1 MNGTEQALEQTAR
14 IPRYDALRSACHPG
28 CVACRDPR
36 EGGLG
41 LRFELHP
48 DRSVTAPFRCASE
61 YQGYPDRLH
70 GGIIA
75 TLLDAAMTHCLF
87 AQRYRGVTAKL
98 AIRYSRP
105 VLIDTEAMVRAELN
119 RKRGL
124 LFELRAELQQGG
136 QVCASA
142 EATFIGDAV

>member
-1 MNGTEQALEQTAR
+1 MNGIESPIDQAAQT
-14 IPRYDALRSACHPG
+14 PRYNALRSACHPG
-28 CVACRDPR
+28 CVADPR

-41 LRFELHP
+41 LRFELNP
-48 DRSVTAPFRCASE
+48 DRSVTTHFRCAPE

-98 AIRYSRP
+98 SIRYPRP
-105 VLIDTEAMVRAELN
+105 VLIDQEATIRAVLK
-119 RKRGL
+119 RHRGL
-124 LFELRAELQQGG
+124 LFELRAELQQAGEL
-136 QVCASA
+136 CASA
-142 EATFIGDAV
+142 EATFIGESV